1 MRTSSKLIVAAVAA
15 GFMFFGTQV
24 NAQTTEAKKFNLNLG
39 IEAGLPTGNQANYAN
54 FDLGGTVRLQ
64 YGLTNDLAVMA
75 TTGGYHFFMKA
86 NPANGVT
93 YSSFGIGPVKV
104 GLKEFFVPNI
114 YIDAEAG
121 IGREVLESGF
131 AGGQTKF
138 LVSPGIG
145 YANKTWDYGLHY
157 DSLTGNNNAYGVFN
171 LRIAYGFGL

>member
-1 MRTSSKLIVAAVAA
+1 MKASSKLIVAVFAA
-15 GFMFFGTQV
+15 GLMFFGTQV
-24 NAQTTEAKKFNLNLG
+24 RAQTTEAKKFNLNLG
-39 IEAGLPTGNQANYAN
+39 IEAGLPTGNQATYAN

-64 YGLTNDLAVMA
+64 YGLTNDLAVMF

-86 NPANGVT
+86 GPNGVT

-114 YIDAEAG
+114 YFDAEAG
-121 IGREVLESGF
+121 IGREVNEQGF
-131 AGGQTKF
+131 VGGQTKL

-145 YANKTWDYGLHY
+145 YANKRWDYGLHY